1 VGSAETVLAK
11 REARAC
17 GSGAA
22 RDEKRASV
30 AALWNCHDVD
40 TPPRML
46 PVSPTAAK
54 NKRKRPE
61 KLQREGEISVSSTRS
76 ARRNDVI
83 RENIIGRRT
92 ALGSKGCGRRSG
104 LFAED
109 GAFALIHEPA
119 SEHGCGIFLEV
130 LVEEGGQLLAEIGGV
145 SEAGE
150 FVGLQRVARSGEQEL
165 PGGLRVIGV
174 QENLLKQVLWK
185 RRRDSS
191 TIGNILTSNTDV
203 SHLWKS
209 VQSVENVWGAC
220 SGCAGDYEDPDRS
233 AWEPYPEEEE
243 EDTAIGETHKREEPA
258 APRDVDRPEVE

>member
-1 VGSAETVLAK
+1 
-11 REARAC
+11 
-17 GSGAA
+17 
-22 RDEKRASV
+22 
-30 AALWNCHDVD
+30 
-40 TPPRML
+40 ML
-46 PVSPTAAK
+46 PVSPTAGK
-54 NKRKRPE
+54 NKQKRPE

-76 ARRNDVI
+76 ARRNDAI

-119 SEHGCGIFLEV
+119 SEHGCRIFLEV

-150 FVGLQRVARSGEQEL
+150 FVGLESVAGSGEQEF

-174 QENLLKQVLWK
+174 HENLLKQVLWK
-185 RRRDSS
+185 KQMNSS
-191 TIGNILTSNTDV
+191 TLGNILTSNTGV
-203 SHLWKS
+203 TRLWKS

-220 SGCAGDYEDPDRS
+220 SGCAGDYEDPDRT
-233 AWEPYPEEEE
+233 AWEPYLEDEE
-243 EDTAIGETHKREEPA
+243 EDTGIGEIHKREAPA
-258 APRDVDRPEVE
+258 VPGDDERPEAE